1 MSEAEGQRGW
11 RRTSEGKASEIER
24 LLEPSLTDLGYE
36 IVRVLFGGDRR
47 PRLQL
52 MIERLDGAPLG
63 VGDCETASRAAE
75 ALLDVE
81 DPIAGGYVLEV
92 SSAGVDRPLT
102 RLKDFEDWAGFLAK
116 VELTEA
122 LEGRR
127 RFQGTLLGLA
137 DETLRLQDEKGA
149 ELALP
154 LAAVSKAKLLLTD
167 ELLAAYSRKPTAAV
181 AEEDAAEIR
190 PDTSRA
196 PGDKAPARKT
206 NAKRK

>member
-1 MSEAEGQRGW
+1 MSEAEGQRSW

-24 LLEPSLTDLGYE
+24 LLEPSLIDLGYE

-63 VGDCETASRAAE
+63 VGDCEAASRAAE

-122 LEGRR
+122 QEGRR

-137 DETLRLQDEKGA
+137 GETLRLRDEKGA

-181 AEEDAAEIR
+181 AEEDAAEIQ

-196 PGDKAPARKT
+196 PGEKVPARKT